1 MSQYPQIE
9 VKLIGEATNQWSVLT
24 RCCRAA
30 KRAGI
35 PETEIQRFVAEAT
48 IGSYGEMID
57 TCLRWFDCD

>member
-1 MSQYPQIE
+1 MAQYPQIE

-35 PETEIQRFVAEAT
+35 LDTEIQRFVTEAS
-48 IGSYGEMID
+48 GRQ
-57 TCLRWFDCD
+57 LRRDDRHLSPLV